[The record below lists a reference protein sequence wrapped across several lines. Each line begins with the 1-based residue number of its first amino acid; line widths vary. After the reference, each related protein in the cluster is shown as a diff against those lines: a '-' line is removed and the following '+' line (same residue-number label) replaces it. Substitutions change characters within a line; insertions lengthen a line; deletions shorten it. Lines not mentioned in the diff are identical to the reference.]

1 MVVFL
6 ILQAIARRSD
16 LSQKA
21 IIFETGLSE
30 RCVRNNL
37 KYLEEIGLIS
47 SSRDFRNL
55 NFKRY
60 KLKEVITWKTKV

>member
-1 MVVFL
+1 ML
-6 ILQAIARRSD
+6 AIKSNI
-16 LSQKA
+16 SQKA
-21 IIFETGLSE
+21 IILETGLSE
-30 RCVRNNL
+30 RCVRNIL

-60 KLKEVITWKTKV
+60 KLEDGAVV